1 MNENIKIGVLGGDLR
16 QAWLCSMLA
25 EAGFETAVW
34 GLRSAADKMGGAVK
48 CTKAEDCVRYADAVI
63 LPLPISRDGVHL
75 NSPLCEG
82 SSLELSSLLDIV
94 GKKTLLVGGNADVSL
109 LEKIKKRNIRFVD
122 YYAREELQIKN
133 AIPSA
138 EGALEMAMGL
148 LDRTVFESRCAVI
161 GYGRI
166 GKVLSKMLAALGA
179 GVMVCAR
186 KSTDIAWAQTL
197 GYATL
202 DISNEA
208 SLDAL
213 TGQHVIFN
221 TAPARLFGRE
231 RLEKIGRDTVYIDL
245 VSEPYGVDVHA
256 AQELGIRARKALSLP
271 GKVAPASAAEIIY
284 QSLMSILRDEGI
296 IKGDIKK

>member
-16 QAWLCSMLA
+16 QAWLCSMIA

-48 CTKAEDCVRYADAVI
+48 CAKAEDCVRYADAVI

-75 NSPLCEG
+75 NSPLCDS
-82 SSLELSSLLDIV
+82 SSLELSHLLDMI
-94 GKKTLLVGGNADVSL
+94 GKQTLLVGGNADEGFIREVRR
-109 LEKIKKRNIRFVD
+109 RNIRFVD
-122 YYAREELQIKN
+122 YYDREELQIKN

-138 EGALEMAMGL
+138 EGALEIAMGL
-148 LDRTVFESRCAVI
+148 LDRTVFESRCAVV

-179 GVMVCAR
+179 RVTVCAR
-186 KSTDIAWAQTL
+186 KSTDIAWARTS
-197 GYATL
+197 GYSTL

-213 TGQHVIFN
+213 AGQDVIFN

-231 RLEKIGRDTVYIDL
+231 RLEKIGENTVYIDL
-245 VSEPYGVDVHA
+245 VSDPHGVDTRA
-256 AQELGIRARKALSLP
+256 AEELGITAKKALSLP
-271 GKVAPASAAEIIY
+271 GKVAPASAAEIIC
-284 QSLMSILRDEGI
+284 QSLMTILRDEGI
-296 IKGDIKK
+296 IKGEMR